1 MSAAMPPGLPSVILI
16 GGSAGAL
23 SIARSLRPRGVRVYA
38 IAPRTSHLRFSRHSQ
53 WIPLPKAEDR
63 QTQWLDFLMQ
73 RAGEELRGAVVIPCE
88 DDGLELVARRRSD
101 LERRYVLIEAN
112 DAILLALLDKEA
124 TYALAREA
132 GVPAPRIWPVRS
144 VEEAASLRDLTYPC
158 AVKPRHSHRFQR
170 HFPFHKLLV
179 TRNRDGLLD
188 ALGLVFGRGLEVF
201 ITEIIPGPE
210 DAYRSYFTYMDE
222 SGEPLFHFT
231 KRKIRQFPNGC
242 GLGTYHVSDWNPDV
256 ITLGLQFL
264 RGARHRGMANVEF
277 KQDPRDGQLKL
288 IECNPRVVFINE
300 LLRLSGIDHSLL
312 VYNRL
317 VHRALPPLGT
327 YKVGVHVL
335 RPVDDFRAFRVAH
348 RRGELSWSTW
358 ARSLLRRQHLLVFR
372 WTDPWPTLARLG
384 LGLRSR
390 AVRIASRI
398 LPLRGAPDATQ
409 RWPEIV

>member
-112 DAILLALLDKEA
+112 DAVLLALLDKEA

-188 ALGLVFGRGLEVF
+188 ALQLVYGRGLEVF
-201 ITEIIPGPE
+201 IRFGSFRTGAGSGPITCPIGIPMSSRSGCSSCAGP
-210 DAYRSYFTYMDE
+210 
-222 SGEPLFHFT
+222 
-231 KRKIRQFPNGC
+231 
-242 GLGTYHVSDWNPDV
+242 GT
-256 ITLGLQFL
+256 
-264 RGARHRGMANVEF
+264 AA
-277 KQDPRDGQLKL
+277 
-288 IECNPRVVFINE
+288 
-300 LLRLSGIDHSLL
+300 
-312 VYNRL
+312 
-317 VHRALPPLGT
+317 
-327 YKVGVHVL
+327 
-335 RPVDDFRAFRVAH
+335 
-348 RRGELSWSTW
+348 
-358 ARSLLRRQHLLVFR
+358 
-372 WTDPWPTLARLG
+372 WPTW
-384 LGLRSR
+384 SS
-390 AVRIASRI
+390 SRI
-398 LPLRGAPDATQ
+398 RATASSS
-409 RWPEIV
+409 